1 MQHIMANRINITKTR
16 PEAVKGLMMIGGYIG
31 HGSISKTIQE
41 LVKIRAS
48 QINGCAYCIDM
59 HTQDARKH
67 GETEKRIY
75 LLNAWKETDLYT
87 EEERAALQ
95 LTEEITLI
103 SHGGVSDET
112 YNKVVALFGEDGFSQ
127 LVMAIVAINA
137 WNRLAITSH
146 TPLTYNAE
154 TGAW

>member
-1 MQHIMANRINITKTR
+1 MANRINISKTK
-16 PEAVKGLMMIGGYIG
+16 PEAVKGLMVIGGYLA
-31 HGSISKTIQE
+31 HSTLDKKLKE
-41 LVKIRAS
+41 LIKIRAS

-59 HTQDARKH
+59 HTQDARKM

-103 SHGGVSDET
+103 SHGGVSDAT
-112 YNKVVALFGEDGFSQ
+112 YERAVALFGEEQYVQ
-127 LVMAIVAINA
+127 LTMAIVAINA
-137 WNRLAITSH
+137 WNRLAISGH
-146 TPLTYNAE
+146 YELTYDVE
-154 TGAW
+154 KGTW